1 MRYHNFNVLQHA
13 IPYICTQFSLVLG
26 YLQRAT
32 TRYRQIYKKSVYWY
46 LKKNKMTVTCG
57 NPLQIIQNQANL
69 RENIW

>member
-46 LKKNKMTVTCG
+46 LKNKNDG
-57 NPLQIIQNQANL
+57 NV
-69 RENIW
+69 W